1 MIAAL
6 LADAAAGGLLT
17 RVMHA
22 DVAVLL
28 LALGGLLIAI
38 EFNAPG
44 TVVPGATGI
53 FFVLLAAYALLHLPL
68 HAWAVALLFV
78 SFGLMAAE
86 VKLPT
91 AGILGMLGVAG
102 LVFALGNLVAAAPD
116 HPGVSW
122 PVAIGAGVGFGGIAT
137 ALAILGERA
146 RRAKVLTGAE
156 AMVGHTAIAQTAL
169 EPAGVVAV
177 RGELWQARLIE
188 PFTSLAAKE
197 EVKIAGFDGLVLL
210 VTPSNVQA

>member
-6 LADAAAGGLLT
+6 LFDAGAGGLLA
-17 RVMHA
+17 RAMHPDIA
-22 DVAVLL
+22 ILL

-44 TVVPGATGI
+44 TVVPGATGL
-53 FFVLLAAYALLHLPL
+53 FFVLLAVYALLHLPL
-68 HAWAVALLFV
+68 HAWAIALLFI

-91 AGILGMLGVAG
+91 AGILGLFGVAG
-102 LVFALGNLVAAAPD
+102 LVFSLGNLVAAAPG

-137 ALAILGERA
+137 TLAILGERA

-156 AMVGHTAIAQTAL
+156 AMVGHMAIAQTNL

-177 RGELWQARLIE
+177 RGELWQARLTE
-188 PFTSLAAKE
+188 PSVSLSAGAQ
-197 EVKIAGFDGLVLL
+197 VKIAGFDGLVLL
-210 VTPSNVQA
+210 VTPSNGQA